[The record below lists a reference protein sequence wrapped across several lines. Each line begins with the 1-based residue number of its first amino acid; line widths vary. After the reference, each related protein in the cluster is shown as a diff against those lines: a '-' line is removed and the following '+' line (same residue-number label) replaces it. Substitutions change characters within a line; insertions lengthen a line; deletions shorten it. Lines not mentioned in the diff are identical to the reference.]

1 MPTFDPSTIDPTKPT
16 TGEALTADVR
26 ANEDATQTNLEGAFN
41 DVAALEGTAP
51 TADQK
56 AALDAA
62 NAPSGANPIAT
73 IADADQ
79 AGHVIQSDGVPVAN
93 DRPNL
98 NFSGSGVSVQDNAGN
113 DSTDVLVDNPNVAN
127 LGGGAEIYI
136 QTAGVDPGTVELRTI
151 TSNDASV
158 ILTQGATTVDLAATG
173 AGGGESNTQTNIGG
187 GLAIGLAKNGVDL
200 PIRTLAASQFSAA
213 ADVISIPAGVFD
225 PDGSADVVQSN
236 LDSHT
241 ANGTI
246 HFPVSSLPGDGL
258 QQVSTALAVDAT
270 VLRVGSPFTN
280 GDLAVAATGPNAVR
294 SAGFP
299 PADVARISVDNTF
312 FGVQVIDAPGAA
324 TYAFLPGIGGAET
337 RNFIISAV
345 AGNFTWQPLDS
356 GLSAVN
362 TPMEFS
368 HDGGLGLG
376 NPTGGTPATAG
387 HINAKAYLI
396 DNVPVAGADP
406 NAVSSVNPTV
416 DGEVQLGDSATRGL
430 KGSGVAMDRVL
441 RDDNPATIGEV
452 GIDATP
458 TALDTADSPV
468 SPTLEGN
475 AFYDLDGLDATVVNL
490 PTTGNG
496 TLCIQVSNTVPAV
509 TFNPPPDVESGT
521 FLSGTPWRAYITRIG
536 STRMVEWVG

>member
-1 MPTFDPSTIDPTKPT
+1 
-16 TGEALTADVR
+16 
-26 ANEDATQTNLEGAFN
+26 
-41 DVAALEGTAP
+41 
-51 TADQK
+51 
-56 AALDAA
+56 
-62 NAPSGANPIAT
+62 
-73 IADADQ
+73 
-79 AGHVIQSDGVPVAN
+79 
-93 DRPNL
+93 
-98 NFSGSGVSVQDNAGN
+98 
-113 DSTDVLVDNPNVAN
+113 
-127 LGGGAEIYI
+127 
-136 QTAGVDPGTVELRTI
+136 
-151 TSNDASV
+151 
-158 ILTQGATTVDLAATG
+158 
-173 AGGGESNTQTNIGG
+173 
-187 GLAIGLAKNGVDL
+187 
-200 PIRTLAASQFSAA
+200 
-213 ADVISIPAGVFD
+213 
-225 PDGSADVVQSN
+225 
-236 LDSHT
+236 
-241 ANGTI
+241 
-246 HFPVSSLPGDGL
+246 
-258 QQVSTALAVDAT
+258 
-270 VLRVGSPFTN
+270 
-280 GDLAVAATGPNAVR
+280 
-294 SAGFP
+294 
-299 PADVARISVDNTF
+299 
-312 FGVQVIDAPGAA
+312 
-324 TYAFLPGIGGAET
+324 
-337 RNFIISAV
+337 V

-458 TALDTADSPV
+458 TALATASSPV

-490 PTTGNG
+490 PTTGSG